1 MVNVLGLI
9 VLIGGIAVI
18 GTRNLLR
25 ERRSNRADGRSAPGD
40 QCLSRPPHARAA
52 GRLR

>member
-9 VLIGGIAVI
+9 VLIGGYGGMAVI

-25 ERRSNRADGRSAPGD
+25 ERRSNRADGRSAPGHQWPQLPPD
-40 QCLSRPPHARAA
+40 RSRW
-52 GRLR
+52 